1 MTKRGPWDGGIR
13 ICPPAHFDFPVR
25 LHAQVSVGPVRYWQ
39 TIPSSLFL
47 LLRSFKHQPPTA
59 PIPDPSKT
67 LSPAS
72 SFVEPDTRLAGE
84 TRATENRRM
93 LARDRATLPEIRAP
107 PHRIINNLRRFI

>member
-1 MTKRGPWDGGIR
+1 MS
-13 ICPPAHFDFPVR
+13 
-25 LHAQVSVGPVRYWQ
+25 SVAFRFSRSAARASLCG
-39 TIPSSLFL
+39 TGALLAEIPSSLFL

-107 PHRIINNLRRFI
+107 PHRIINNLRRFIVI